1 ERPDRPE
8 AANAEQQFLS
18 YASTSVPAVEAR
30 GEFTVF
36 GSIAF
41 DVRIKQK
48 QVTASDLHPPDFGTD
63 QIVASFNL
71 DYDGKPVAA
80 NGGFHRHLVHI
91 RLQILFLLPRTAIE
105 PLPKVSLAI

>member
-1 ERPDRPE
+1 ERPDRAE

-48 QVTASDLHPPDFGTD
+48 QVPASDLHPPDFGTD

-80 NGGFHRHLVHI
+80 NGGFHRHWVKV
-91 RLQILFLLPRTAIE
+91 RLKKLFLRPPNRNS
-105 PLPKVSLAI
+105 PP